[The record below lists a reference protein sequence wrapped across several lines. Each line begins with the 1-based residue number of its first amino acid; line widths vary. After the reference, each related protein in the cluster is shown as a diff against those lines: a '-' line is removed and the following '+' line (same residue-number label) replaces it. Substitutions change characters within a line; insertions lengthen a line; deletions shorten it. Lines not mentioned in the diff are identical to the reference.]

1 MPRNDLPLR
10 APQGPPM
17 TLANM
22 RKNGVRMIWA
32 KCEAC
37 GHQADV
43 NVDTLAETLVA
54 LRWVNACAVVVAGAS
69 RSTPGPLGTQG
80 ETCGGP
86 GGGGSDGGRI
96 ERAVSYHRVSKSRGR
111 RRPFRKCR

>member
-1 MPRNDLPLR
+1 LTFPHSFDRDCPSPLMFMFSSNYILPPFMPRNDLPLR

-22 RKNGVRMIWA
+22 RQNGVRMIWA

-43 NVDTLAETLVA
+43 NVDTLAETLVVPKVGQR
-54 LRWVNACAVVVAGAS
+54 LRCS
-69 RSTPGPLGTQG
+69 C
-80 ETCGGP
+80 CGGKQINTRP
-86 GGGGSDGGRI
+86 AWHTGRAGGR
-96 ERAVSYHRVSKSRGR
+96 G
-111 RRPFRKCR
+111 

>member
-1 MPRNDLPLR
+1 MFMFSSNYILPPFMPRNDLPLR

-22 RKNGVRMIWA
+22 RQNGVRMIWA

-43 NVDTLAETLVA
+43 NVDTLAETLVVPKVGHR
-54 LRWVNACAVVVAGAS
+54 LRCS
-69 RSTPGPLGTQG
+69 C
-80 ETCGGP
+80 CGGKQINTRP
-86 GGGGSDGGRI
+86 AWHTRRDVWGAGGTTQ
-96 ERAVSYHRVSKSRGR
+96 
-111 RRPFRKCR
+111 P